1 MRLMLSTLACFS
13 LLLLVLFMFKTSFPK
28 DGSAKFQSF
37 ATGSMSKHSQAKR
50 GSRHQHKDEE
60 NGRGEVG
67 GVLGDEKRKVYTG
80 PNPLHN
86 R

>member
-1 MRLMLSTLACFS
+1 MRLMSLARFS
-13 LLLLVLFMFKTSFPK
+13 LLLLILSMFNTSFSD

-37 ATGSMSKHSQAKR
+37 RTGPVSKPFQAKG
-50 GSRHQHKDEE
+50 GSRQHT
-60 NGRGEVG
+60 GGEDGSEAVI
-67 GVLGDEKRKVYTG
+67 GDEKRKVYTG